1 MLRMLNDMI
10 YDMLYKI
17 LHNILHDLRNDT
29 STLGIEIFCC
39 GIFGILILGNITFGS
54 VGKDFVELLCKTIAC
69 IDEEDVSICSAS
81 SCS

>member
-39 GIFGILILGNITFGS
+39 GIFGILIFGNFGN
-54 VGKDFVELLCKTIAC
+54 VGRDFVEILWNTVLVTIL
-69 IDEEDVSICSAS
+69 SLS
-81 SCS
+81 